1 MLENMYHN
9 MTYDEIANETWQSEN
24 KLAKAMKGNKQ

>member
-9 MTYDEIANETWQSEN
+9 MTYEELARQTMRSDN

>member
-1 MLENMYHN
+1 MKTPVLSQEQLASVRKYDYH
-9 MTYDEIANETWQSEN
+9 N